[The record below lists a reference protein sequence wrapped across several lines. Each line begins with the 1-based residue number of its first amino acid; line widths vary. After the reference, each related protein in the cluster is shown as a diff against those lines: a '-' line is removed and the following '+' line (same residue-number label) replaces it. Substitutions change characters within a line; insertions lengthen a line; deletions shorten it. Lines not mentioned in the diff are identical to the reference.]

1 MTQPAPIIIP
11 NDEFL
16 ARPHLVAWLAH
27 PQNEKLRARTL
38 SAAVDLARAR
48 TGQKTSTRADRVE
61 DALRTADKELS
72 RQLIAGRHFELQL
85 FDLENAKFGLPP
97 VGERAGAFSQ
107 TSLGRRVEIL
117 KDSNPEGNWL
127 RMDRENA
134 QRDLWRKR
142 LQSLALAAGA
152 CQSWRG
158 PSMTQGMSIEEFRQ
172 ANLRAPRPNLEWLL
186 FADTHWSVRAVSVA
200 QHMRCRAFDLD
211 HPDAP
216 ALLNFEL
223 ATF

>member
-1 MTQPAPIIIP
+1 VTEPAAIVIP

-48 TGQKTSTRADRVE
+48 TGHKTATRADRVE

-72 RQLIAGRHFELQL
+72 RQLIAGRYFELQL

-107 TSLGRRVEIL
+107 TSLGRRVETV
-117 KDSNPEGNWL
+117 KASNLAGNWL

-134 QRDLWRKR
+134 QKVLWRKR
-142 LQSLALAAGA
+142 LPSLGLAIGA
-152 CQSWRG
+152 
-158 PSMTQGMSIEEFRQ
+158 TQGLAE
-172 ANLRAPRPNLEWLL
+172 RPDITDLL
-186 FADTHWSVRAVSVA
+186 FGDRMWAIRAVGVA
-200 QHMRCRAFDLD
+200 QQMRRRALELN
-211 HPDAP
+211 HPDA
-216 ALLNFEL
+216 ANLLNLEL
-223 ATF
+223 ATFVHITGRAI